1 MPTRRDGEG
10 GAEQGHWDP
19 GLQPERTAL
28 AWQRTGL
35 AFCLA
40 SLVALRD
47 GIATGDPAVTLLAV
61 LALVAA
67 LFVVARSRAE
77 LPRRV
82 RALRAGEPLPAPAA
96 VPTVLFCLVALAAAA
111 VGILAAQ
118 WR

>member
-1 MPTRRDGEG
+1 MAAASTAGGSAGDGP
-10 GAEQGHWDP
+10 WDP

-35 AFCLA
+35 ASCLA

-47 GIATGDPAVTLLAV
+47 GIAATAPAVTAFAV
-61 LALVAA
+61 LALAAA
-67 LFVVARSRAE
+67 LTVVVRSRAE

-96 VPTVLFCLVALAAAA
+96 VPAALLCLLALAAATI
-111 VGILAAQ
+111 GILLHG
-118 WR
+118 WG